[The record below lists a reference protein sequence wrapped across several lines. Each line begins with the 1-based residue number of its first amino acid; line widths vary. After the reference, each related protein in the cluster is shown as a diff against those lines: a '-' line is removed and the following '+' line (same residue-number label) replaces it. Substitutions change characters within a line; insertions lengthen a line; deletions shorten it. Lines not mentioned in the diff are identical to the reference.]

1 MTPDAFPEDRLE
13 RILAAVET
21 IEESLGVLAGKQDT
35 SREEYKRDSDV
46 RDIVERRFVKMTEA
60 TIDIGEEVVKH
71 ERGVPPESNP
81 GTMRTLG
88 ELNIVSTTIA
98 EEMAQATRFRNVL
111 SHTYGD
117 IIDHD
122 AVYRA
127 LQDLERYRTFVSDI
141 RDHLES
147 IGAFDDTSSE

>member
-1 MTPDAFPEDRLE
+1 
-13 RILAAVET
+13 
-21 IEESLGVLAGKQDT
+21 
-35 SREEYKRDSDV
+35 
-46 RDIVERRFVKMTEA
+46 
-60 TIDIGEEVVKH
+60 
-71 ERGVPPESNP
+71 
-81 GTMRTLG
+81 MRTLG

-111 SHTYGD
+111 SHTYGN